1 MADLLE
7 RLGLDHPIVQ
17 APMGG
22 GASTPELVAAVSE
35 AGGLG
40 SLAGGYLAPGAIADA
55 AAAVRRLTRR
65 PFALNLFAPLP
76 APSPRGA
83 EEMLT
88 VLAPYHAA
96 LGIEPPRLPEQ
107 AAPSFAEQAEAVLAA
122 RPAVFSFTFGIPPAE
137 LLERFRAAGVV
148 LAGTATTAA
157 EARALE
163 QAGVDVVV
171 AQGSEAGGHRGTFLH
186 PFEQGLVGTLALVPQ
201 VVDAVRVPVVAAGG
215 IMDGRGVAAVL
226 ALGASAAQLGT
237 AFLACPESGVPA
249 AYKEAIRAADDS
261 ATVVTRAFSGRACRM
276 VRNRFVA
283 EVGGRDVPDYPLQNM
298 LTQPLRR
305 AAGQAGRAEFLGLL
319 AGQGSRMATTLP
331 AAELVRRLANDAARV
346 ADELAARRLAARR
359 A

>member
-1 MADLLE
+1 VNVAGLVE

-22 GASTPELVAAVSE
+22 GASTPELVAAVSG

-40 SLAGGYLAPGAIADA
+40 SLAAGYSAPGAIVDT
-55 AAAVRRLTRR
+55 AAAVRRLTGR
-65 PFALNLFAPLP
+65 PFAINLFAPLP
-76 APSPRGA
+76 PPSLRGA
-83 EEMLT
+83 DDMLA

-96 LGIEPPRLPEQ
+96 LGMDPPRLPDQ
-107 AAPSFAEQAEAVLAA
+107 PPPAFAEQAEAVLAA
-122 RPAVFSFTFGIPPAE
+122 RPAVFSFTFGVPPADM
-137 LLERFRAAGVV
+137 LDRFRAAGVL
-148 LAGTATTAA
+148 LAGTATTVA

-163 QAGVDVVV
+163 EAGVDAVV

-215 IMDGRGVAAVL
+215 VMDGRGVAAVL

-237 AFLACPESGVPA
+237 AFLACPESGIPA
-249 AYKEAIRAADDS
+249 AYKDAIRAADDA
-261 ATVVTRAFSGRACRM
+261 ATVVTRAFSGRPCRM
-276 VRNRFVA
+276 VRNRFVE
-283 EVGGRDVPDYPLQNM
+283 EVGGRDVPDYPLQNQ

-331 AAELVRRLANDAARV
+331 AADLVRRLAADAAR
-346 ADELAARRLAARR
+346 ATASARTAGSACI
-359 A
+359 

>member
-1 MADLLE
+1 MADLLD
-7 RLGLDHPIVQ
+7 RLGLDHAIIQ

-55 AAAVRRLTRR
+55 VAAVRRLTGR
-65 PFALNLFAPLP
+65 PFAINLFAPLP
-76 APSPRGA
+76 PPSPRGA
-83 EEMLT
+83 EEMLA

-96 LGIEPPRLPEQ
+96 LGIEPPRMPEQ
-107 AAPSFAEQAEAVLAA
+107 APTFDEQVEAVLAA
-122 RPAVFSFTFGIPPAE
+122 RPAVFSFTFGVPPAGV
-137 LLERFRAAGVV
+137 LDRFRAAGTL
-148 LAGTATTAA
+148 LAGTATTVA

-201 VVDAVRVPVVAAGG
+201 VVDAVRVPVVASGG

-226 ALGASAAQLGT
+226 ILGASAAQLGT
-237 AFLACPESGVPA
+237 AFLACPESGISA
-249 AYKEAIRAADDS
+249 AYKEAIRAADDD
-261 ATVVTRAFSGRACRM
+261 ATVVTRAFSGRPCRM
-276 VRNRFVA
+276 VRNRFVE
-283 EVGGRDVPDYPLQNM
+283 EVGGRDIPDYPLQNQ

-305 AAGQAGRAEFLGLL
+305 AASQGGRTEFLGLL
-319 AGQGSRMATTLP
+319 AGQASHMATTLP
-331 AAELVRRLANDAARV
+331 AAELLRRLTADAAR
-346 ADELAARRLAARR
+346 AAEELAGRTRAVRRS
-359 A
+359 